1 MKVNLKAKEIVN
13 EIRKYKK
20 VIIPK
25 GTIFFRRALDSN
37 VYETMFFSF
46 DTYLVGAINYIDK
59 PKQVWITKKEIVS
72 NFIIKN
78 NSKPNII
85 LTDLDYLYELFFGIK
100 EDYLYLK
107 IKENPKR
114 YDFFNYLKKNNINTW
129 VTSVENKEA
138 LEFHI
143 FSDSNNELIEFK
155 EFINDE
161 NKIVY
166 NDINSFKN
174 IFVT

>member
-1 MKVNLKAKEIVN
+1 MN
-13 EIRKYKK
+13 EIKQYKQ

-25 GTIFFRRALDSN
+25 GTIFFRRALNSN

-46 DTYLVGAINYIDK
+46 DTYLDGAINHMDK
-59 PKQVWITKKEIVS
+59 PIQVWITKKEIIS
-72 NFIIKN
+72 NFIIKDEP
-78 NSKPNII
+78 KTNIV
-85 LTDLDYLYELFFGIK
+85 LTDLDYLYELFCAIK

-107 IKENPKR
+107 HSDNPKR
-114 YDFFNYLKKNNINTW
+114 KAFFNFLKINDIDTW

-155 EFINDE
+155 EFINKYNSSAYD
-161 NKIVY
+161 KIISLSY
-166 NDINSFKN
+166 LEIDF
-174 IFVT
+174 

>member
-1 MKVNLKAKEIVN
+1 MNKIKQ
-13 EIRKYKK
+13 YKK

-46 DTYLVGAINYIDK
+46 DTYLVGAINHMDK
-59 PKQVWITKKEIVS
+59 PIQVWITKKEIIS
-72 NFIIKN
+72 NFIIKDEP
-78 NSKPNII
+78 KTNIV
-85 LTDLDYLYELFFGIK
+85 LTDLDYLYELFCGIK

-107 IKENPKR
+107 HRDNPKR
-114 YDFFNYLKKNNINTW
+114 KAFFNFLKINNIDTW

-143 FSDSNNELIEFK
+143 LSNSNNELIEFK
-155 EFINDE
+155 EFINKD
-161 NKIVY
+161 NSSTYDK
-166 NDINSFKN
+166 INSLSYLEIDF
-174 IFVT
+174 

>member
-1 MKVNLKAKEIVN
+1 MNIIKQ
-13 EIRKYKK
+13 YKK

-46 DTYLVGAINYIDK
+46 DTYLVGAINHMDK
-59 PKQVWITKKEIVS
+59 PKQVWMTKKEIVS
-72 NFIIKN
+72 NFIIKDKP
-78 NSKPNII
+78 KPNIV
-85 LTDLDYLYELFFGIK
+85 LTDLDYLYELFCDKK

-107 IKENPKR
+107 NKDNPKR
-114 YDFFNYLKKNNINTW
+114 KSFFNYLKRNNIDTW

-155 EFINDE
+155 ELINDE
-161 NKIVY
+161 NNIVY

-174 IFVT
+174 IFII

>member
-1 MKVNLKAKEIVN
+1 MNVIKQ
-13 EIRKYKK
+13 YKK

-46 DTYLVGAINYIDK
+46 DTYLVGAINHMDK

-72 NFIIKN
+72 NFIIKDKP
-78 NSKPNII
+78 KPNIV
-85 LTDLDYLYELFFGIK
+85 LTDLDYLYELFCGIK

-107 IKENPKR
+107 FKENPKR
-114 YDFFNYLKKNNINTW
+114 NDFFNYLKKNNIDTW
-129 VTSVENKEA
+129 VTSVENKQA

-143 FSDSNNELIEFK
+143 FSDSNDALIEFK
-155 EFINDE
+155 ELINDE
-161 NKIVY
+161 NNIVY

-174 IFVT
+174 IFII

>member
-1 MKVNLKAKEIVN
+1 VN
-13 EIRKYKK
+13 EIKQYKK

-46 DTYLVGAINYIDK
+46 DTYLVGAINHMDK

-72 NFIIKN
+72 NFIIKDKP
-78 NSKPNII
+78 KPNVV
-85 LTDLDYLYELFFGIK
+85 LTDLDYLYELFCGLK
-100 EDYLYLK
+100 EDYIYLK

-114 YDFFNYLKKNNINTW
+114 NDFFNYLKKNNIDTW
-129 VTSVENKEA
+129 VTSVENTEA

-143 FSDSNNELIEFK
+143 FSDSNNDMIEFK
-155 EFINDE
+155 EFINKD
-161 NKIVY
+161 NARTYDK
-166 NDINSFKN
+166 INSLSN
-174 IFVT
+174 IKFDF

>member
-1 MKVNLKAKEIVN
+1 MDEI
-13 EIRKYKK
+13 KHYKK

-46 DTYLVGAINYIDK
+46 DTYLVGAINHMDK
-59 PKQVWITKKEIVS
+59 PKQVWITKKEIIS
-72 NFIIKN
+72 NFIIKDKP
-78 NSKPNII
+78 KPNIV
-85 LTDLDYLYELFFGIK
+85 LTDLDYLYELFCGIK

-107 IKENPKR
+107 NKDNPKR
-114 YDFFNYLKKNNINTW
+114 KAFFNYLKRNNIDTW

-155 EFINDE
+155 EFIN
-161 NKIVY
+161 
-166 NDINSFKN
+166 NDNSSSYDKINSLN
-174 IFVT
+174 NL